1 MFSSVLLIEIKK
13 EIPMGPGVL
22 EAYCAQFSIELF
34 TIDNFSDA
42 LAISYAKRMITES
55 RPLVVFSFEH
65 EEIGISNLRAVFNGL
80 LAESKSLTILS
91 NLEIKQLQVLAHK
104 HEVIIEESNSQL
116 KKKIEELVD
125 LK

>member
-1 MFSSVLLIEIKK
+1 
-13 EIPMGPGVL
+13 MGPGVL